1 MNNILN
7 ILVIGLLLLSSNVQ
21 AQSWTLR
28 MTIDT
33 ALHNNLGLQIARN
46 DAAIAANN
54 NSVGA
59 AGMLPRADI
68 NAVST
73 IAENDI
79 RQEFRT
85 GEVLETS
92 GVRARNTTA
101 SAELSWTIFN
111 GFRMFAT
118 RERLKSLEELG
129 ELSVKQQVIALVA
142 RTASLYFELQRQQ
155 LLVEFSRNGL
165 GLYEERVRLAEKKLS
180 LGSSPRTE
188 LLQATVDYNEQLSLL
203 TSREYALSSARVLLN
218 GIMMRPVTDSIVA
231 TDSIYTEALPGYDV
245 LLSRVQEGN
254 LDLREQL
261 ILQEIA
267 ASELQE
273 ARSFYYPLLD
283 LNAGY
288 RYSSNSTTQGF
299 FLENQSQ
306 GPVAGITFNWNLF
319 NGLNTRREV
328 KNARIMQEN
337 AKLSA
342 MQINQDV
349 QVALRN
355 SWLKFSAMLTI
366 YEREKQSTD
375 LASQNVDIMSER
387 FRLGE
392 STVLELRETQSTFEA
407 SQARLADAYYNVRI
421 AMLELQQLTGELN

>member
-1 MNNILN
+1 MNSIIH
-7 ILVIGLLLLSSNVQ
+7 ILVIGLLFLSCNAQ

-33 ALHNNLGLQIARN
+33 ALQNNLGLRIARN
-46 DAAIAANN
+46 DAQIAANN

-59 AGMLPRADI
+59 ASMLPRADI

-118 RERLKSLEELG
+118 RERLKSLEALG

-188 LLQATVDYNEQLSLL
+188 LLQATLDYNEQLSLL
-203 TSREYALSSARVLLN
+203 TTREYALSSARVMLN

-231 TDSIYTEALPGYDV
+231 TDSIYTEALPGYDI

-254 LDLREQL
+254 LNLREQL

-319 NGLNTRREV
+319 NGMNTRRQV

-355 SWLKFSAMLTI
+355 SWLKFSSMLTI
-366 YEREKQSTD
+366 YEREKESTE
-375 LASQNVDIMSER
+375 LAAQNVDIMSER

-407 SQARLADAYYNVRI
+407 AQSRLADAYYNVRI